1 MCSCEICYCGR
12 PSAEEGAIG
21 VVGLERDG
29 GRIER
34 EMASDGRVDWLSR
47 ATGRR
52 NREDEGG
59 ASRLLEAEVAE
70 AETLSAQVPGMSVDR
85 SQSCWMVAQEHKI
98 EEAGTTVPVLGGFL
112 IGRGLRSVSRN
123 CLRPWF
129 GVQDVAEKLRRCL
142 FV

>member
-1 MCSCEICYCGR
+1 MGGYYYAQSPVGATCVFPPASAFGLIRLCSCEICYCGR

-47 ATGRR
+47 ATGWR

-59 ASRLLEAEVAE
+59 ASRLLVAEAAE
-70 AETLSAQVPGMSVDR
+70 AETLSAQVP
-85 SQSCWMVAQEHKI
+85 
-98 EEAGTTVPVLGGFL
+98 
-112 IGRGLRSVSRN
+112 
-123 CLRPWF
+123 
-129 GVQDVAEKLRRCL
+129 
-142 FV
+142 